1 MQHEIKARLLK
12 DLRALR
18 LSIRTRLG
26 EIEMLKD
33 ESYRAT
39 NKLICT
45 LRDELKK
52 SLADC
57 ATGMYEGKELY
68 RFVSA
73 KLKEWGL
80 NASDLNI
87 NMKAS
92 GKADFVWTVENMWLI
107 PIADR
112 K

>member
-33 ESYRAT
+33 ESYHAT

-57 ATGMYEGKELY
+57 ATGAYEDKELY

-80 NASDLNI
+80 KASDLNI
-87 NMKAS
+87 NMKAQA
-92 GKADFVWTVENMWLI
+92 GVEWTKENMWLT
-107 PIADR
+107 

>member
-12 DLRALR
+12 DLRVLR
-18 LSIRTRLG
+18 TSLLSIHG
-26 EIEMLKD
+26 NDKAQFD
-33 ESYRAT
+33 PQYQAA
-39 NKLICT
+39 NVLIVS

-57 ATGMYEGKELY
+57 ATGMYEDKELY

-80 NASDLNI
+80 NASELNI
-87 NMKAS
+87 NMKAT
-92 GKADFVWTVENMWLI
+92 GKPDFVWTVQNMWLV
-107 PIADR
+107 